1 MLLFSCQNVSDSL
14 WLQHAAPWT
23 AACQASLSLII
34 SRSLPKFKSIDLVM
48 PSNLPILCHSVFLLT
63 SIFPS
68 IRVFPS
74 ESTLCIRWPNNWSFS
89 FRNHPSNEY
98 SGLISFRID
107 WFDLLA
113 HRDDMERKIT
123 VGRIPEDCQEEQ
135 LGTDSGVILLSSNV
149 FISMH
154 KIVTVSKMKLKYLR
168 QGKNV
173 QTL

>member
-14 WLQHAAPWT
+14 WLQHAAPWI
-23 AACQASLSLII
+23 AACQASLSHHLPEFAQVHVHWFSHAIQ
-34 SRSLPKFKSIDLVM
+34 RSHYCQPL
-48 PSNLPILCHSVFLLT
+48 FLLS

-74 ESTLCIRWPNNWSFS
+74 ESTLCIRWPNNWGFSFS
-89 FRNHPSNEY
+89 NHLSN

-123 VGRIPEDCQEEQ
+123 VGRIPEDCQGEQ
-135 LGTDSGVILLSSNV
+135 LGTDSGVILMSSNG

-154 KIVTVSKMKLKYLR
+154 KIEAVSKMKLKYLC